1 MDGSYPIVGLD
12 QAALTWALDAIP
24 PAFPL
29 AASVAVNPVLGFACQ
44 DLAQTTAILDKT
56 GGARLTAPRTW
67 YGQRIAD
74 GEITTHDL
82 VVAIAEGAGEIALGA
97 VESLRVAA
105 RADRPAPRPLPLV
118 TDLARAPGEPD
129 WSAFVADRIDVWA
142 AGYFDHGQALWAPAH
157 AVTAFADWRAFAGHD
172 LATELVGLRSFR
184 GFIAD
189 LPGEPAAL
197 IRTAVEKLG
206 LSVEAQRAYFLRL
219 LHAMNGWS
227 QVASHARWTAR
238 RDGRGDATLEGLLAV
253 RLAWELFFQMRG
265 HGGKLVDWPI
275 VHESYSR
282 VFAPDLEAQTD
293 ALLHQA
299 YEHAQRRRL
308 AGALA
313 ARPEPPPAVPTRP
326 ALQAVFCIDV
336 RSEVLRRHLEAQ
348 DAGVA
353 TLGFAGFFGVGVG
366 YASASDGVVEHRLP
380 VLLRPQVHGRAAD
393 LGSEAMQTSR
403 LDARAARAVER
414 FKSGAVAAFA
424 YVESLG
430 FTALTGLLGGS
441 AARPASAAPVLDAQ
455 VSLETR
461 IDIAYGALKGMT
473 LDRDF
478 APIVLLVGH
487 GAHVRNNP
495 HAAGLQ
501 CGACGGH
508 AGDIN
513 ARLLANLLNDV
524 AIRQGLAERGLV
536 IPDDTRFVAALH
548 DTASDSV
555 TLLDAGAAPGLDQ
568 AKAWLEA
575 ASRAARQE
583 RARRRPGAAAVVQST
598 DAARHFA
605 EVRPEWGLAGCHGF
619 IAAPRARTRGL
630 DLDGAVF
637 LHDYD
642 AKRDPDFAQLEA
654 ILTAPVVVASWI
666 NLAYFGAQLA
676 PEIYGGG
683 DKLLHNVVGG
693 FAVGEGRRLDPR
705 PGIPWQSL
713 RAEKDI
719 HQPRRLVVVADAPRQ
734 ALTTILDRHPDLK
747 AWFSNGWIS
756 LAALDEEGGLT
767 YWWGAANGWVIRPQP
782 EMGAAFRGRRPS
794 ISSIGE
800 ANRV

>member
-1 MDGSYPIVGLD
+1 MDGSYPIAGLD
-12 QAALTWALDAIP
+12 ETALTWAMDAIP

-29 AASVAVNPVLGFACQ
+29 AASVAVNPVLGFARQ

-56 GGARLTAPRTW
+56 AGARLTAPRTW

-82 VVAIAEGAGEIALGA
+82 VVTITQGAGEIAPGA
-97 VESLRVAA
+97 VERLRNAA
-105 RADRPAPRPLPLV
+105 RTDRPAPKPLLLI
-118 TDLARAPGEPD
+118 TDLAHAAGEPD
-129 WSAFVADRIDVWA
+129 WSAFVHQRIAVWA
-142 AGYFDHGQALWAPAH
+142 AGYFDHGQALWAPAQ
-157 AVTAFADWRAFAGHD
+157 AATAFEDWRAFAAHD
-172 LATELVGLRSFR
+172 LATDLAGLRDFR
-184 GFIAD
+184 GFVAD
-189 LPGEPAAL
+189 LPHEAPAV
-197 IRTAVEKLG
+197 IRVAVETLG
-206 LSVEAQRAYFLRL
+206 LTAEAQRAYFLRL
-219 LHAMNGWS
+219 LHAMGGWS

-238 RDGRGDATLEGLLAV
+238 RDGIADTKLEGLLAV
-253 RLAWELFFQMRG
+253 RLAWELFFRARG
-265 HGGKLVDWPI
+265 GGEKLQDWPM
-275 VHESYSR
+275 VRQSYGL
-282 VFAPDLEAQTD
+282 VFAPDIEARTD
-293 ALLHQA
+293 ALLHQS
-299 YEHAQRRRL
+299 YEHAQQRRL
-308 AGALA
+308 ARALA
-313 ARPEPPPAVPTRP
+313 SRPARPPAGPARP

-348 DAGVA
+348 DAGVV

-380 VLLRPQVHGRAAD
+380 VLLRPQVLGHVAD
-393 LGSEAMQTSR
+393 LGSDGMQRSR
-403 LDARAARAVER
+403 LDARAKRAVER

-430 FTALTGLLGGS
+430 LTALTGLFGGS
-441 AARPASAAPVLDAQ
+441 PPRPVSAAPVFDAQ
-455 VSLETR
+455 VSLQAR

-508 AGDIN
+508 AGDVN

-524 AIRQGLAERGLV
+524 AIRQGLAERDLF

-548 DTASDSV
+548 DTASDSIAV
-555 TLLDAGAAPGLDQ
+555 LDAGETPDLDQ
-568 AKAWLEA
+568 ARAWLEA
-575 ASRAARQE
+575 ASQAARQE
-583 RARRRPGAAAVVQST
+583 RARRRPGAAAVVRST
-598 DAARHFA
+598 NAARHFA

-642 AKRDPDFAQLEA
+642 AKRDPDFTQLEA
-654 ILTAPVVVASWI
+654 ILTAPVVVAGWI

-676 PEIYGGG
+676 SEVYGGG
-683 DKLLHNVVGG
+683 DKLLHNIVGG
-693 FAVGEGRRLDPR
+693 FAVGEGLRLDPR
-705 PGIPWQSL
+705 PGLPWQSL
-713 RAEKDI
+713 RAGQDI
-719 HQPRRLVVVADAPRQ
+719 HRPRRLVVVVDAPRR
-734 ALTTILDRHPDLK
+734 ALSAILDRQPDLK
-747 AWFSNGWIS
+747 AWFANGWIS
-756 LAALDEEGGLT
+756 LAALDEDGGLT
-767 YWWGAANGWVIRPQP
+767 YWWDAENGWVARPQ
-782 EMGAAFRGRRPS
+782 A
-794 ISSIGE
+794 E
-800 ANRV
+800 AGSAPYIVHDL